1 MRTPLFYRAFALP
14 NTHSQEPNIKTGKKY
29 DLPKPLERSTKA
41 DKKEGIIASILKPCY
56 LEMACFRI
64 CRVCNMYICVF
75 YLDTRD
81 CFLSLHH
88 SCRLCRLTIT
98 DLNKRD

>member
-64 CRVCNMYICVF
+64 CRVCIFVF
-75 YLDTRD
+75 FTLIRETASSACIIRVA
-81 CFLSLHH
+81 FVG
-88 SCRLCRLTIT
+88 
-98 DLNKRD
+98 